1 MSHPHM
7 PPDTR
12 LNLSPQFVL
21 GVFLILFGALLTL
34 DRMQVLDA
42 ANSLRY
48 WPLVLIALGTW
59 IVIERGGTG
68 RSLPGYGMI
77 VIGALLFLDALGFV
91 RVRFWE
97 LFWPMIIVLV
107 GARLIMHTTGPK
119 RERHRL
125 RSSVDGEAALWPAS
139 TSGDG
144 TINMFALLGSDKRAS
159 GAKIFSGAE
168 VTSILSGTHLDL
180 RQAVIEPG
188 HEAVI
193 NIFIML
199 GGHEVWI
206 PQGWT
211 VVIEVMP
218 ILGGVEDKRLPAVL
232 SPAGGPTTAAAPRLV
247 LRGLVLHGRRSK
259 SRTDAPDSRRSAPAR
274 AVSARV
280 AARRPAAGGRSRSD
294 AAWTTS
300 AAFLL
305 PLCLVYA
312 FIGLSTWYLC
322 RAFPHRRPID
332 MVDAHRRP
340 IHRGRVSP
348 ARSGRPLDMSG
359 RARSTR

>member
-1 MSHPHM
+1 MTLPAGHTHM
-7 PPDTR
+7 PTDTR
-12 LNLSPQFVL
+12 LNLTPQFVL

-77 VIGALLFLDALGFV
+77 VIGALLFLDALGLV

-107 GARLIMHTTGPK
+107 GARLIMHTTRPK
-119 RERHRL
+119 RDRHPL
-125 RSSVDGEAALWPAS
+125 RSSVDGEATPWPAS

-159 GAKIFSGAE
+159 GAKMFSGAE

-232 SPAGGPTTAAAPRLV
+232 NPAAGQATGAAPRLV
-247 LRGLVLHGRRSK
+247 LRGMVLL
-259 SRTDAPDSRRSAPAR
+259 
-274 AVSARV
+274 
-280 AARRPAAGGRSRSD
+280 GG
-294 AAWTTS
+294 
-300 AAFLL
+300 LE
-305 PLCLVYA
+305 
-312 FIGLSTWYLC
+312 IKN
-322 RAFPHRRPID
+322 
-332 MVDAHRRP
+332 
-340 IHRGRVSP
+340 
-348 ARSGRPLDMSG
+348 
-359 RARSTR
+359 